1 MFLVILL
8 VPLSQPTYQPVPTPL
23 GQVLTTIIIL
33 DYGKEFFNLVKI
45 YIEESKY
52 NRENNSF
59 IFKLAI
65 FNNIC
70 SKADILFEICIKV
83 FPTILKGLILDYYY

>member
-1 MFLVILL
+1 M
-8 VPLSQPTYQPVPTPL
+8 YQLVPTPL
-23 GQVLTTIIIL
+23 GQVLTIMIIL
-33 DYGKEFFNLVKI
+33 GYGREFFNLVKI

-52 NRENNSF
+52 NKENNSF

-70 SKADILFEICIKV
+70 NRADILFEICIKV
-83 FPTILKGLILDYYY
+83 FPTILKDLTLDYYY